1 MKSKEKEK
9 ELQQNKT
16 VSNNS
21 NISKSK
27 NIQNPYLNFDSE
39 GCKNVVHEGIPTE
52 PNNPWVNFNN
62 KFNFEE

>member
-1 MKSKEKEK
+1 MGSVK
-9 ELQQNKT
+9 ELKENSIKNVYLYSGATRQ
-16 VSNNS
+16 VS
-21 NISKSK
+21 
-27 NIQNPYLNFDSE
+27 PYLNFDSE